1 MFQLAGGTAVYERCP
16 LQRLSRDIHVAA
28 THGMVAPRTY
38 ELTGR
43 LALGLET
50 NTAQL

>member
-1 MFQLAGGTAVYERCP
+1 
-16 LQRLSRDIHVAA
+16 
-28 THGMVAPRTY
+28 MVAPRIH

-50 NTAQL
+50 DTTLL